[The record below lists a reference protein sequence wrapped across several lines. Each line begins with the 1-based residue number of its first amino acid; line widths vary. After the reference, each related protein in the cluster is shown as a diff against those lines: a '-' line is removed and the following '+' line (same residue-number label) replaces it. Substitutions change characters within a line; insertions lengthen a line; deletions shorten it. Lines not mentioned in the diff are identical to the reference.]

1 MCYAIEFM
9 HIHCDCIPEIMKYM
23 DISFWVQYEKVSLQ
37 EILVNL
43 GTSIEFIHINFDCI
57 PEFHLFL

>member
-1 MCYAIEFM
+1 
-9 HIHCDCIPEIMKYM
+9 MKYM

-37 EILVNL
+37 EILAKNL

-57 PEFHLFL
+57 PEFDLFL